1 MKLTSITPAFSP
13 LGDIPT
19 VPQAVYQ
26 NRQKRLQTALEKHNL
41 EAVCLYADRE
51 HAANLLWLTGF
62 APRFEEALLV
72 WVLGRTPVLL
82 LGNENM
88 DYAKS
93 VVQIDLE
100 CVLYQDFSLIDQ
112 DRSQNTNLGALLARA
127 GLAHGMN
134 CATIGWKTGALELPY
149 FVVQQLAE
157 ITDNLPHNATDLL
170 MDAQHGLRSSLEPE
184 MVGLLEYAAGV
195 TGQAVYTA
203 LLALKE
209 GISEREVSN
218 HYLAHGL
225 EHACH
230 PMVNFAT
237 SIPSG
242 LGSPRNRR
250 VERGGYAQLA
260 FGVLGSLTCRAGRTV
275 GQHDPDADD
284 YLGLLENYLQTVK
297 TWYAALRVGTT
308 GAEVVRQTQ
317 AVIAANWHLALNP
330 GHLISYDEWLSS
342 PFTQN
347 GTTLH
352 SGMAI
357 QQDLIPVPHSSPA
370 VINMEDG
377 LLLADAEMQAR
388 LEPSLLARCLKR
400 RKQMEA
406 LGYELHQDVL
416 PLSDISGMCFPFLL
430 EPSVVARV

>member
-1 MKLTSITPAFSP
+1 MKLTTTTPEFSP
-13 LGDIPT
+13 LGNIPT
-19 VPQAVYQ
+19 IPQTVYR
-26 NRQKRLQTALEKHNL
+26 NRQKRLQTALEQHHL

-72 WVLGRTPVLL
+72 WVLGRKPVLL

-93 VVQIDLE
+93 VAQIDLE
-100 CVLYQDFSLIDQ
+100 CVLYQDFSLMDQ
-112 DRSQNTNLGALLARA
+112 DRSQNTSLKTLLTSA
-127 GLAHGMN
+127 GLANGMN
-134 CATIGWKTGALELPY
+134 CATVGWKTGALELP
-149 FVVQQLAE
+149 FFIVQQLAE
-157 ITDNLPHNATDLL
+157 ITGSLPHNATDLL
-170 MDAQHGLRSSLEPE
+170 MDAGHGLRSKLEPE
-184 MVGLLEYAAGV
+184 MVALLEYAAGV
-195 TGQAVYTA
+195 TGQAVYKA
-203 LLALKE
+203 MLALEE

-230 PMVNFAT
+230 PMVNFAR

-275 GQHDPDADD
+275 GQQDPDADD
-284 YLGLLENYLQTVK
+284 YLDLLENYLQTVK
-297 TWYAALRVGTT
+297 TWYAALRVGVS

-317 AVIAANWHLALNP
+317 ATIASNWHLALNP

-342 PFTQN
+342 PFTAT

-357 QQDLIPVPHSSPA
+357 QQDLIPVPHSSVA

-377 LLLADAEMQAR
+377 LLLADAELQAQ
-388 LEPSLLARCLKR
+388 LEPSLLGRCLER
-400 RKQMEA
+400 RGRMQA
-406 LGYELHQDVL
+406 LGYELHDDVL

-430 EPSVVARV
+430 EPNVVAKV